1 MPISLREI
9 DRLCRMN
16 SPNPSIEEIRHG
28 DLLLA
33 IIIRAN
39 FERPGLH
46 FFTPD
51 DFSQQ
56 LAYMHHPA
64 GKVID
69 PHVHNPVPR
78 AIQMTQEV
86 LVVRRG
92 KIRVDFYDNE
102 KSYLKSRVLG
112 AGDIILLAAAG
123 HGFEVLE
130 ELEMIEIKQGPYAGY
145 ADKVRFPAVAR
156 ENVNFNA

>member
-1 MPISLREI
+1 
-9 DRLCRMN
+9 MN
-16 SPNPSIEEIRHG
+16 TPPIEEIRHG

-33 IIIRAN
+33 IIVRAQ
-39 FERPGLH
+39 FEKPGLH
-46 FFTPD
+46 FITPD

-64 GKVID
+64 GKAIE
-69 PHVHNPVPR
+69 PHIHNPVPR

-92 KIRVDFYDNE
+92 KIRVDFYDTE
-102 KSYLKSRVLG
+102 KKYLKSRVLA

-130 ELEMIEIKQGPYAGY
+130 ELEMLEIKQGPYAGY
-145 ADKVRFPAVAR
+145 ADKVRFPAVNKEA
-156 ENVNFNA
+156 VNFAP

>member
-1 MPISLREI
+1 
-9 DRLCRMN
+9 MN
-16 SPNPSIEEIRHG
+16 TPPIEEIRHG

-33 IIIRAN
+33 IIIRAH
-39 FERPGLH
+39 FEQPGLH

-69 PHVHNPVPR
+69 PHIHNPVPR
-78 AIQMTQEV
+78 AIHMTQEV

-92 KIRVDFYDNE
+92 KIRVDFYDTE
-102 KSYLKSRVLG
+102 KQYLKSRVLG

-130 ELEMIEIKQGPYAGY
+130 DLEMIEIKQGPYAGF
-145 ADKVRFPAVAR
+145 ADKVRFTGVKPDA
-156 ENVNFNA
+156 VNFAA

>member
-1 MPISLREI
+1 
-9 DRLCRMN
+9 MN
-16 SPNPSIEEIRHG
+16 TPPPIEEIRHG

-33 IIIRAN
+33 IIIRSS

-56 LAYMHHPA
+56 LAYMHHPP

-92 KIRVDFYDNE
+92 KVRVDFYDND
-102 KSYLKSRVLG
+102 KNYLKSRVLET
-112 AGDIILLAAAG
+112 GDIILLAAAG
-123 HGFEVLE
+123 HGFEVIE
-130 ELEMIEIKQGPYAGY
+130 DLEMIEIKQGPYAGY
-145 ADKVRFPAVAR
+145 ADKVRFAAVAK
-156 ENVNFNA
+156 EKVNFDS

>member
-1 MPISLREI
+1 LIGEPQN
-9 DRLCRMN
+9 MN
-16 SPNPSIEEIRHG
+16 TPPIEEIRHN
-28 DLLLA
+28 DQLLG
-33 IIIRAN
+33 IIVRAT
-39 FERPGLH
+39 FDKPGLH

-78 AIQMTQEV
+78 AIHMTQEV
-86 LVVRRG
+86 LIVRRG
-92 KIRVDFYDNE
+92 KIRVDFYDTE
-102 KSYLKSRVLG
+102 KKYLKSRVLG
-112 AGDIILLAAAG
+112 PGDIVLLAAAG

-130 ELEMIEIKQGPYAGY
+130 DLEMIEVKQGPYMGD
-145 ADKVRFPAVAR
+145 ADKVRFR
-156 ENVNFNA
+156 SVNKGEVTFAL

>member
-1 MPISLREI
+1 
-9 DRLCRMN
+9 MN
-16 SPNPSIEEIRHG
+16 PPPIEEITHQ

-33 IIIRAN
+33 IIVRAS
-39 FERPGLH
+39 FDKPGLH
-46 FFTPD
+46 FFTPN

-64 GKVID
+64 GKIIE

-78 AIQMTQEV
+78 AVHTTQEV

-92 KIRVDFYDNE
+92 KLRVDFYDGAQ
-102 KSYLKSRVLG
+102 KYLKSRVLG

-123 HGFEVLE
+123 HGFEALE
-130 ELEMIEIKQGPYAGY
+130 DLEMIEVKQGPYAG
-145 ADKVRFPAVAR
+145 DKDKTRFQSIAKHEVSYGP
-156 ENVNFNA
+156 